1 MKLLELKVCPKCG
14 YTRKDQERAPAYECP
29 HCGIIYGKYRP
40 PAPPPAPASVALT
53 PQAQP
58 AIQPGKVPVSKAAPA
73 ATPVSPATGVDALL
87 LAVALG
93 VLLEP
98 VFGLTRLL
106 KRIGIPGDGAL
117 SGVFG
122 GRFFMIEV
130 GVAGTLLCIVLT
142 AVILFALGAQRG
154 VPLSTGRKLAIA
166 VLTVNYLVTMRSL
179 DSPLSKLGSLVSG
192 NGNWIGAQ
200 DLTLS
205 LTMLVFGVLVSQH
218 LIQWSRA
225 LRVYNVQ
232 EVSA

>member
-14 YTRKDQERAPAYECP
+14 YIRKDQERAPAYECP

-40 PAPPPAPASVALT
+40 PAPPPAPASAGST

-58 AIQPGKVPVSKAAPA
+58 AIQPGKVSVNKAAPA
-73 ATPVSPATGVDALL
+73 AAPVPPATSVDAFL

-106 KRIGIPGDGAL
+106 KRIGFPGDGAL
-117 SGVFG
+117 SAVFG

-130 GVAGTLLCIVLT
+130 GVAGTLLSIALA
-142 AVILFALGAQRG
+142 AVILFALGAQRS
-154 VPLSTGRKLAIA
+154 VPLSRGRKVAITLLAI
-166 VLTVNYLVTMRSL
+166 NYLVTMRTL
-179 DSPLSKLGSLVSG
+179 DSPLSKLSSLVTG
-192 NGNWIGAQ
+192 NHIWVGAQ

-205 LTMLVFGVLVSQH
+205 LTMVVFGVLVTQH

-225 LRVYNVQ
+225 LQVYNVP